1 MVQAPQQMDAD
12 NSNLSEGEG
21 RMLNFSNIQTVSDDT
36 PNIKVIG
43 VGGGGGNAINRM
55 IELDVKGVEFISA
68 NTCLLYTSPS
78 PRDGLLSRMPSSA

>member
-1 MVQAPQQMDAD
+1 MLQAPQHMDAD

-55 IELDVKGVEFISA
+55 I
-68 NTCLLYTSPS
+68 
-78 PRDGLLSRMPSSA
+78 